1 MSATLAWL
9 RRGSCLRGRSFRLLI
24 LRSIAARVPKIKVK
38 NPIVELDGDEM
49 TRIIWAFIKDQLILP
64 YLDVEL
70 VYFDLG
76 IESRDATE
84 DQITVDAAN
93 AIKEHGVGV
102 KCATITPDEAR
113 VEEFGL
119 KAMYRSPNGTIR
131 NILGGVIFRE
141 PIVISNV
148 PRLVP
153 GWTKPIIIG
162 RHAFGDQYRAT
173 DTLIPEGGGKL
184 MLSFQ
189 PNDDSQGPIELEV
202 YDFPA
207 DGGEDGGGGGIAMAM
222 YNVDSSIRDFARASF
237 RYGLEREL
245 PVYMSTKNTIL
256 KTYDGRFKDLF
267 QEVFEAEFKSDFDAK
282 GLTYEHRL
290 IDDMVAAAMKWEGG
304 YVWACK
310 NYDGDVQSDTVAQ
323 GFGSLGLMTSVLMT
337 PDGKTV
343 EAEAAH
349 GTVTRHFRQHQKGEK
364 TSTNPIASIFA
375 WTRALAARGRM
386 DDTPELTGFAETL
399 ERVCVE
405 TVESGKMTKDLALL
419 IGPDQEFQTTE
430 EFLASIDENLQK
442 EMK

>member
-1 MSATLAWL
+1 VA
-9 RRGSCLRGRSFRLLI
+9 
-24 LRSIAARVPKIKVK
+24 KIKVL

-49 TRIIWAFIKDQLILP
+49 TRILWAFIKEQLILP

-70 VYFDLG
+70 QYFDLS
-76 IESRDATE
+76 IESREATH

-113 VEEFGL
+113 VKEFGL
-119 KAMYRSPNGTIR
+119 SEMYRSPNGTIR

-153 GWTKPIIIG
+153 GWKKPIIIG

-173 DTLIPEGGGKL
+173 DTRIPGDGKL
-184 MLSFQ
+184 TLSFT
-189 PNDDSQGPIELEV
+189 PNDSSESPIELEV
-202 YDFPA
+202 FDFP
-207 DGGEDGGGGGIAMAM
+207 EGGGIAMAM
-222 YNVDSSIRDFARASF
+222 YNLDDSIRDFARASF
-237 RYGLEREL
+237 RYGLDRGL

-267 QEVFEAEFKSDFDAK
+267 QEIFDSEFKEEFDAQ
-282 GLTYEHRL
+282 GLSYEHRL
-290 IDDMVAAAMKWEGG
+290 IDDMVAAALKWEGG

-349 GTVTRHFRQHQKGEK
+349 GTVTRHFRQHQQGKP

-375 WTRALAARGRM
+375 WTRGLAARGRM
-386 DDTPELTGFAETL
+386 DETPEVSEFAETL

-419 IGPDQEFQTTE
+419 VGPDQEFQSTQ
-430 EFLASIDENLQK
+430 EFLSSIDQNLEK